1 MGFTPLHVAASQGC
15 KGILDSMIHHGAALN
30 KQTKVY
36 LRYVWSIFNN
46 HPSPEIGLQ
55 HGNTPLHLA
64 CQNNE
69 VETVEILINKGVDLN
84 CLNSVRT
91 TVFVDD
97 TFLHIRS
104 WHDSILSVPEIT
116 IADSHR
122 RRNGTHGY
130 LRTAASS
137 RCEYRAKGTGKY
149 RYYSLLVVSFCICFS
164 KMI

>member
-30 KQTKVY
+30 KQSKVY

-46 HPSPEIGLQ
+46 HPSPGIGLQ

-91 TVFVDD
+91 TVFVDETHFYTFACD
-97 TFLHIRS
+97 TIRFYLFQRLQSPIHIAAEMGHTDICELLLAAGANIEQREQVNT
-104 WHDSILSVPEIT
+104 DT
-116 IADSHR
+116 IR
-122 RRNGTHGY
+122 
-130 LRTAASS
+130 
-137 RCEYRAKGTGKY
+137 
-149 RYYSLLVVSFCICFS
+149 FW
-164 KMI
+164 